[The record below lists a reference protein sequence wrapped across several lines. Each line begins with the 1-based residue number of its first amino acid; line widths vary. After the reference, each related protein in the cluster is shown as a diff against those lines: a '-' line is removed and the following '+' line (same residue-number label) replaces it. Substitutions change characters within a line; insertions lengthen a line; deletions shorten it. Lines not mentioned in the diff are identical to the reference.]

1 MKVIATHLNADF
13 DGFAAMIGFLK
24 IHPEAVL
31 VFPGSKEPG
40 IATFLRDTGMEIPE
54 VPLKDVKNVS
64 HLFLVDA
71 SREDRIGE
79 LSSILK
85 YSHDQKSKSTI
96 IIRTNKQRLQAKSC
110 IPPMLEQL
118 QRLLCWS

>member
-13 DGFAAMIGFLK
+13 DGFAAMIGLLK
-24 IHPEAVL
+24 MHPEAVF

-40 IATFLRDTGMEIPE
+40 LRHFLRDTGIEIPE
-54 VPLKDVKNVS
+54 VPLKEVKNVS

-79 LSSILK
+79 LAAVLQMEPRPKVEI
-85 YSHDQKSKSTI
+85 YDHHPDDQATI
-96 IIRTNKQRLQAKSC
+96 Q
-110 IPPMLEQL
+110 
-118 QRLLCWS
+118 